1 MASTATLRKSLINN
15 TLQKWHIYKGEKDIK
30 RIKKQYGGNL
40 YKDDMQIVDN
50 EDTFFCW
57 SLQYHYLKSSYVYST
72 KQASEHAGIG
82 IGAGRY

>member
-15 TLQKWHIYKGEKDIK
+15 TLQKRHIYKGEKDIK

-50 EDTFFCW
+50 EDTFFVG
-57 SLQYHYLKSSYVYST
+57 LYN
-72 KQASEHAGIG
+72 I
-82 IGAGRY
+82 II